1 MRVQSIG
8 WRTDLALR
16 RMEGAEI
23 VDRGDH
29 LLVRTTSNPAYR
41 WGNFLLFGAPP
52 RTGEAQ
58 RWIERFELAFP
69 DAEYLAIGLDSPSG
83 ELGEIGALRA
93 AGVTVESDTVMTADR
108 LRPPSRE
115 PPPAVFRELSSDDDW
130 RQAVELRVAVDEDDE
145 GPGYRAF
152 LECQMQSIRAACRLG
167 HGAWFGAFA
176 ESRLLSGLGIF
187 GAGPGTARFQSVETH
202 PRHRGRGLA
211 GNLVL
216 AASRYALG
224 QLAAETLVIAA
235 DPDYLAIDIY
245 RSLGFLE
252 REQHVQLERQKRPPR

>member
-29 LLVRTTSNPAYR
+29 LLVRTASNPAYR

-52 RTGEAQ
+52 CTGDAQ
-58 RWIERFELAFP
+58 RWIEQFELAFP
-69 DAEYLAIGLDSPSG
+69 GAEYLAIGLDSPSG
-83 ELGEIGALRA
+83 ELGEISALRA
-93 AGVTVESDTVMTADR
+93 AGIGVETDTVMSTDR
-108 LRPPSRE
+108 LHPPPRE
-115 PPPAVFRELSSDDDW
+115 PPVAVFRELSSEDDW
-130 RQAVELRVAVDEDDE
+130 RQAVGLRVAVDEDE

-152 LECQMQSIRAACRLG
+152 LERQMQSIRAACRLG
-167 HGAWFGAFA
+167 HGAWFGAFV
-176 ESRLLSGLGIF
+176 EDRLLSGLGIF
-187 GAGPGTARFQSVETH
+187 SAGDGTARFQSVETH
-202 PRHRGRGLA
+202 PQHRRQGLA

-216 AASRYALG
+216 AAGRYAFT
-224 QLAAETLVIAA
+224 QLAAKTLVIAA

-245 RSLGFLE
+245 RSLGFHA
-252 REQHVQLERQKRPPR
+252 REQHVQLERLARPPR